1 MSESAQPVTV
11 EHAKV
16 VDQLARLSERLDELR
31 RHL

>member
-1 MSESAQPVTV
+1 MNDTTTIV

-16 VDQLARLSERLDELR
+16 TDQLARLTERLDELR